1 MLYLSALEFELNDI
15 WGRILWL
22 LKEKILILR
31 RENLSYDWVRNNDKK
46 ILIVIKAG

>member
-1 MLYLSALEFELNDI
+1 MLYLSALEFELN
-15 WGRILWL
+15 
-22 LKEKILILR
+22 EKILILR